1 MEDGVKQADL
11 FAPDPVHY
19 ADKPTP
25 GLPNWKRVALC
36 GVTYAIAGRD
46 PTITAV
52 GSSDLA
58 NVTCPRCLEEAKR

>member
-1 MEDGVKQADL
+1 MRQLSL
-11 FAPDPVHY
+11 FAPEPIHY
-19 ADKPTP
+19 GPRPTP

-46 PTITAV
+46 PTITAL

-58 NVTCPRCLEEAKR
+58 NVTCSRCLEEAKR